1 MLSSTQFTRSAA
13 IAVAAVSLAS
23 TPAVARLADMPS
35 PNAPVTASAHHVQ
48 RFTVPR
54 VDGMA
59 RRPVNAP
66 VSASAA
72 SPAPLTRAPSGGG
85 PDWLLI
91 GIAAAVMLAVLAVVA
106 AGTKRHPV
114 NPFRA
119 RQV

>member
-1 MLSSTQFTRSAA
+1 MLSSSQFTRSAA
-13 IAVAAVSLAS
+13 IAVAALSLAS
-23 TPAVARLADMPS
+23 SPAVARLADMPS
-35 PNAPVTASAHHVQ
+35 PNVAVTPSAQHTQ

-66 VSASAA
+66 VTASTA
-72 SPAPLTRAPSGGG
+72 SPVALTRASSGGG
-85 PDWLLI
+85 PDWLPI

-106 AGTKRHPV
+106 VGTKRHSV

>member
-1 MLSSTQFTRSAA
+1 MLSSSRFTRSAA
-13 IAVAAVSLAS
+13 IAVAALSLAS
-23 TPAVARLADMPS
+23 SPAVARLADMPS
-35 PNAPVTASAHHVQ
+35 PNVPVTPSAQHTQ

-66 VSASAA
+66 VTASAA
-72 SPAPLTRAPSGGG
+72 SPAALTRPSDGSG

-91 GIAAAVMLAVLAVVA
+91 GIAAAAIAVLVVVA
-106 AGTKRHPV
+106 VGTKRHSV
-114 NPFRA
+114 HPFRA

>member
-1 MLSSTQFTRSAA
+1 MLSSSQFTRSAA
-13 IAVAAVSLAS
+13 IAVAALSLAS
-23 TPAVARLADMPS
+23 SPAVARLADMPS
-35 PNAPVTASAHHVQ
+35 PNTTITQPAQHTQ

-66 VSASAA
+66 VTASAA
-72 SPAPLTRAPSGGG
+72 SPVALTRGSHGSG

-91 GIAAAVMLAVLAVVA
+91 GIAAAAIAVLAVVA
-106 AGTKRHPV
+106 VGTKRHS
-114 NPFRA
+114 FHLSRA

>member
-1 MLSSTQFTRSAA
+1 MLSSSQFTRSAA
-13 IAVAAVSLAS
+13 IAVAALSLAS
-23 TPAVARLADMPS
+23 SPAVARLADMPS
-35 PNAPVTASAHHVQ
+35 PKVPVTPSAQHTQ

-66 VSASAA
+66 VPA
-72 SPAPLTRAPSGGG
+72 SPASPVVLTRASGGGG

-91 GIAAAVMLAVLAVVA
+91 GIAAAVMLAVLAAVA
-106 AGTKRHPV
+106 VGTKRHWV
-114 NPFRA
+114 HPFRA